1 MAQSTTY
8 LSKTYSGNGNRNK
21 GTISV
26 WCKFA
31 DTGASA
37 DSTIFGAGN
46 YANDSDCTFLCINP
60 NGFGGTT
67 TRKISFILRIG
78 GGTVYKAESN
88 ALLKDVNGWYHIVVR
103 WDTTLGTPNCDIY
116 LNGEEVSYSS
126 NTWSSISQNTNTYI
140 GSSAQPHYIGRGY
153 YCDAMKNNYYEGSM
167 SHFHYCDGYYYDASS
182 FGSTDSTTGEW
193 KINTSPSVSYGTN
206 GFWFFKDDSALT
218 DQSPNSNS
226 YSLTAGTLT
235 KTEDCPS
242 NVFATLN
249 PLDGHIAHMVFSHG
263 NNTVDNNTAAKK
275 AYATSTIGMSSG
287 KYYFEAKDITNANWQ
302 SIGIS
307 DRPSPSDT
315 FELGYGTYDYS
326 YQNGD
331 GNKLNSGNITSYG
344 NSYTTNDII
353 GCAVDLDNLK
363 IYFSKNGVWQN
374 SGDPT
379 SGSTGT
385 GAAFTITAPSSTSS
399 GFYFLCVADATA
411 ANSSKWSANF
421 GNGYFGTTAVSSAG
435 TNASNNGIFE
445 YDVPTGYTALST
457 KGLNL

>member
-31 DTGASA
+31 DTDASA

-46 YANDSDCTFLCINP
+46 ISNDSDCTFLCINP

-67 TRKISFILRIG
+67 TRKISFIIRIG
-78 GGTVYKAESN
+78 GATVYKAESN
-88 ALLKDVNGWYHIVVR
+88 ALLRDVNGWYNIVVR

-126 NTWSSISQNTNTYI
+126 NTWSSLSQNTNTYI
-140 GSSAQPHYIGRGY
+140 GSSAHPHYIGRGA

-206 GFWFFKDDSALT
+206 GFWFFKDDNALT
-218 DQSPNSNS
+218 DHSSNSNS

-242 NVFATLN
+242 NVFCTMNSLN
-249 PLDGHIAHMVFSHG
+249 KTSNILLGNGNLNVGTTNTGTDEAVVGTIAFG
-263 NNTVDNNTAAKK
+263 N
-275 AYATSTIGMSSG
+275 G
-287 KYYFEAKDITNANWQ
+287 KYYSEFKRESTGQPAFGIVRTSADGTTHSRIEADRIMYHSNGNIYTNGLGITNINT
-302 SIGIS
+302 GV
-307 DRPSPSDT
+307 
-315 FELGYGTYDYS
+315 TYA
-326 YQNGD
+326 
-331 GNKLNSGNITSYG
+331 SG
-344 NSYTTNDII
+344 DII
-353 GCAVDLDNLK
+353 SMSFDTENGIIK
-363 IYFSKNGVWQN
+363 WYKNDTLVTN
-374 SGDPT
+374 S
-379 SGSTGT
+379 
-385 GAAFTITAPSSTSS
+385 TITNSQLEFANDEWIPMIYCANGNGSFS
-399 GFYFLCVADATA
+399 G
-411 ANSSKWSANF
+411 SANF